1 MLDLIWKYK
10 YSSKVNVLDINN
22 MYNRYLYNMYNMCNI
37 F

>member
-22 MYNRYLYNMYNMCNI
+22 MYNRYFYNMHDMCNI